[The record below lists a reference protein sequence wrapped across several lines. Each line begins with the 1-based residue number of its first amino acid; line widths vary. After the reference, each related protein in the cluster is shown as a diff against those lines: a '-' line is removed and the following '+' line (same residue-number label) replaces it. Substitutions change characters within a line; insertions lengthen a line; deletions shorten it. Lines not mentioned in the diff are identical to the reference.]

1 MKYRGILGVVVVIA
15 KQSALL
21 MKIYLH
27 NLGRKVQGE
36 VTLKSFIQMIS
47 QTPQL
52 PSSVSVVSDVSHLS
66 KETHRYLE

>member
-1 MKYRGILGVVVVIA
+1 
-15 KQSALL
+15 

-47 QTPQL
+47 QIPQL
-52 PSSVSVVSDVSHLS
+52 PSSVFVVSDVSHLS